1 MNKKLKINDT
11 KIDKKIEFF
20 IKRVKFYQQYFGL
33 LSYNIEILP
42 QTKENTCAS
51 TYFGDSDSDKSNRRI
66 TIAYTLSFITNP
78 NTTLEEI
85 DKTAFHEICE
95 VLLGNLRYIASIGI
109 SDIHV
114 DNEIHLIIRTLE
126 NTLFLKI
133 NYLIQ

>member
-20 IKRVKFYQQYFGL
+20 IKRVKFYQPYFGL

-66 TIAYTLSFITNP
+66 TIASL
-78 NTTLEEI
+78 
-85 DKTAFHEICE
+85 
-95 VLLGNLRYIASIGI
+95 YIKFY
-109 SDIHV
+109 
-114 DNEIHLIIRTLE
+114 N
-126 NTLFLKI
+126 
-133 NYLIQ
+133 